1 MHVSRMRVRLG
12 VAAAA
17 ALLLAGCGGGSDDSS
32 EGDTAKPP
40 ASSAPA
46 DTGSQGE
53 ASGTFSATGAVILV
67 GTLTD
72 VVCAPSNGGIQV
84 TGNFSSAG
92 ETGNLTV
99 VSGKPDPGTDR
110 LDSLTVKSG
119 GGKIY
124 SRINSD
130 DLPFDI
136 TDDGSK
142 VTGSVV
148 LADIQDSV
156 KPDVDDRKQVTLTV
170 DVDCGT

>member
-17 ALLLAGCGGGSDDSS
+17 AVLLAGCGGGSDSTD
-32 EGDTAKPP
+32 GDTARPP

-170 DVDCGT
+170 DVNCGT